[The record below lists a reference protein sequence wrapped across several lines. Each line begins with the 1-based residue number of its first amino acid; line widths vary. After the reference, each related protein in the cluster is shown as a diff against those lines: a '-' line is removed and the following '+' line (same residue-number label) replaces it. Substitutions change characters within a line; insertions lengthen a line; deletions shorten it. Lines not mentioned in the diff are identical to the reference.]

1 MHNITDDVSI
11 DLVANKEFL
20 EMDMSKLK
28 EFM

>member
-1 MHNITDDVSI
+1 MHSITDDVSI